1 MKSFSRMIC
10 MVLVLVLLLGAL
22 PTTAFAKGDIAYG
35 IAFIS
40 GSGVRL
46 RSDNSLDSKILEK
59 TNNGEVVIVLNQDGE
74 WYNVIYDL
82 QEGYIH
88 EDYLKV
94 SKSADAELGYGKVNG
109 SSVNL
114 RKGPGTSYSRVAVGN
129 KGDKAYIIGIQ
140 NGWYKVIFGDDI
152 CFIRSDYLDLTEVPY
167 ENKSSSHSP
176 KFFRGGKSLGT
187 APSAGALNGTTGS
200 SSNKTETPKEENK
213 TESSSNQSNTTS
225 SSKSDGI
232 KYGIGFTT
240 GSGLRLRDKAS
251 TSGNIIT
258 SANKNEVVV
267 VLDKVGSWYKVI
279 YNLKEGYMHADYV
292 KVSTKENAELGYGKA
307 NTGAN
312 MRKGPSSSYA
322 VVATAAKGEKAY
334 IIGIENGWYRVIY
347 GNHVC
352 YVRSDLLDL
361 TEAPYENKA
370 SSKSPKFYRGG
381 KSLGTEPSASALN
394 GSSASK
400 PSTGSGSTSKVT
412 GSQIVSKAKQYLGVP
427 YKYGGTTPSGF
438 DCSGFVYYVYRS
450 LGINISRT
458 QATMYAQ
465 GKAIQKSELQPG
477 DLVFF
482 QNTYK
487 AGISHVGIYVGG
499 GQFIHAPSSG
509 KVVSYADLYSDYYVS
524 HYYGAVRYT
533 N

>member
-1 MKSFSRMIC
+1 MKSFTRMIS
-10 MVLVLVLLLGAL
+10 MVLAAVLLFGVL

-35 IAFIS
+35 VAFIT
-40 GSGVRL
+40 GSSVRL
-46 RSDNSLDSKILEK
+46 RSDDSTSSKILDT
-59 TNNGEVVIVLNQDGE
+59 TNKNEVVVVLNKEGD
-74 WYNVIYDL
+74 WYKVIYDL
-82 QEGYIH
+82 QEGYMH
-88 EDYLKV
+88 GDYLKV
-94 SKSADAELGYGKVNG
+94 SKSADAELGYGKING

-114 RKGPGTSYSRVAVGN
+114 RKGPGTSYSRVAQGHT
-129 KGDKAYIIGIQ
+129 GDKAYIIGIQ
-140 NGWYKVIFGDDI
+140 DGWYKVIFENKI
-152 CFIRSDYLDLTEVPY
+152 CYIRSDYLDLTEIPY
-167 ENKSSSHSP
+167 ENKASSNSP
-176 KFFRGGKSLGT
+176 KFFKGGKSLGT
-187 APSAGALNGTTGS
+187 EPSADALNGATGS
-200 SSNKTETPKEENK
+200 SGNKTETPKEDPK
-213 TESSSNQSNTTS
+213 QESSTTQNS
-225 SSKSDGI
+225 SASANDV

-251 TSGNIIT
+251 TSGKIVA

-292 KVSTKENAELGYGKA
+292 KVSTEAHAELGYGKA

-312 MRKGPSSSYA
+312 LRKGPGTSYA
-322 VVATAAKGEKAY
+322 VVDTAAKGEKAY
-334 IIGIENGWYRVIY
+334 IIGIEDGWYRVIF

-352 YVRSDLLDL
+352 YIRSNLLDL
-361 TEAPYENKA
+361 TEAPYENRA

-400 PSTGSGSTSKVT
+400 PSGGSVSTAKVT
-412 GSQIVSKAKQYLGVP
+412 GSQIVSKAKEYLGVP

-458 QATMYAQ
+458 QTAMYSQ
-465 GKAIQKSELQPG
+465 GKAIKKSELKPG

-487 AGISHVGIYVGG
+487 AGISHVGIYVGDG
-499 GQFIHAPSSG
+499 KFIHSPSSG
-509 KVVSYADLYSDYYVS
+509 KVVSYADLNSSYYTS
-524 HYYGAVRYT
+524 HYYGAARYT
-533 N
+533 DK